1 MKVLKKIRVILY
13 SVYFNFRYLPF
24 KQALVLP
31 IFIYKIDF
39 FGGGKI
45 VIDSLKIKRGM
56 VKLGFRRAATFPNTG
71 LSLLNKGKIIFKGQC
86 VIGNDCSISV
96 DQGASVVFGDD
107 FKVNAGL
114 RLESHSSIVFGNHV
128 LIGWEVTFIDTKPE
142 YCTNTLDQNGI
153 EIGHNNWLSTRC
165 LVLGAVKTPDN
176 CVFGAYSI
184 IKPSDCSI
192 LQPYCLFGNE
202 PLRLL
207 RKNVMRNYTCDLV
220 IDYSINY

>member
-1 MKVLKKIRVILY
+1 
-13 SVYFNFRYLPF
+13 
-24 KQALVLP
+24 
-31 IFIYKIDF
+31 
-39 FGGGKI
+39 
-45 VIDSLKIKRGM
+45 M
-56 VKLGFRRAATFPNTG
+56 VKLGFRRAATYPNTG
-71 LSLLNKGKIIFKGQC
+71 LSLLNNGKIVFKGQC

-96 DQGASVVFGDD
+96 DKCASIVFGDD

-142 YCTNTLDQNGI
+142 DCINELDQYVI
-153 EIGHNNWLSTRC
+153 EIGNNNWLSSRC

-184 IKPSDCSI
+184 IKPFDCSI
-192 LQPYCLFGNE
+192 LQPNCLFGNE

-207 RKNVMRNYTCDLV
+207 RKNVMRDYRCDLV
-220 IDYSINY
+220 TDYSIKE